1 MKPLIMLIMFWML
14 APVCYAEPLVLTMV
28 LCHEEEDSYP
38 WILKDRRGLD
48 LMLLDKVAKK
58 LDIKFKML
66 PLPWVRCL
74 HELKN
79 NHVDGAFKLSFSSDR
94 LALGQY
100 PMLEDKPDIALR
112 LHSDSYSLYKIKG
125 SAVKWNGEKISHLNG
140 GVIGAQT
147 GFTIISQ
154 LKELGVPVDDQSRS
168 AEVNFKKL
176 IAGRL
181 TAVALHTN
189 EGDMELSL
197 NADFSKQIERVLPP
211 LIEKNYYLVLS
222 HHFYQNN
229 TSLSQ
234 QIWLTLA
241 KVRESS
247 EFKRMV
253 SQFR

>member
-1 MKPLIMLIMFWML
+1 MKPLITLIMLWML
-14 APVCYAEPLVLTMV
+14 ALVCYAEPTVATMV

-38 WILKDRRGLD
+38 WILKDRLGLD
-48 LMLLDKVAKK
+48 LVLLDKVAKK
-58 LDIKFKML
+58 LNIKLQMR

-79 NHVDGAFKLSFSSDR
+79 NHVDGAFKLSFSTDR
-94 LALGQY
+94 LVLGQY
-100 PMLEDKPDIALR
+100 PMLEDKPNIAQR

-125 SAVKWNGEKISHLNG
+125 SAVNWNGEKISHLNG

-147 GFTIISQ
+147 GFTIITQ

-181 TAVALHTN
+181 AAVALHTN

-197 NADFSKQIERVLPP
+197 KADFSKRIERIMPP

-222 HHFYQNN
+222 HDFYKNN

-247 EFKRMV
+247 EFKRKV